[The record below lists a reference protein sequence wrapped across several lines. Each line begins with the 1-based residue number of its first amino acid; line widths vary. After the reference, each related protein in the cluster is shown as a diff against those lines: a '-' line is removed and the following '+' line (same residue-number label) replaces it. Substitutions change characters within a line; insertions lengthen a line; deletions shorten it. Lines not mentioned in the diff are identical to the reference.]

1 MSDASTPPPDTYEAE
16 KDALLN
22 DIEQLTKRM
31 AKFVRDS
38 KPKPS
43 PPEGYTTA
51 ENATAL
57 LKLHRGSLDRLV
69 DKGRIR
75 KVQDNWHVYYNL
87 KDLLKQIEIR
97 ALQEKIDRL
106 REPDKD
112 DEEA

>member
-1 MSDASTPPPDTYEAE
+1 MTDAPSPSPSDYEAE

-51 ENATAL
+51 EVATAL

-75 KVQDNWHVYYNL
+75 TVQDNWRVYYKL
-87 KDLLKQIEIR
+87 TDLLKQVEIH

-112 DEEA
+112 NE

>member
-1 MSDASTPPPDTYEAE
+1 MSDAPTPPHDAYEAV
-16 KDALLN
+16 KDSIIN
-22 DIEQLTKRM
+22 DYETLSKRM
-31 AKFVRDS
+31 IKFVRES
-38 KPKPS
+38 KPKPA

-51 ENATAL
+51 EVATAL

-75 KVQDNWHVYYNL
+75 TVQDNWRVYYKL
-87 KDLLKQIEIR
+87 TDLLKQVEIH

-112 DEEA
+112 DE